1 MQRNKCELFRQYLP
15 PTYIEPDHW
24 CAMQLA
30 AAILLATGSA
40 ALRVPI
46 QPRCVIKPRCP
57 RPVAC
62 AAELPVLRKL
72 RAKEL
77 KRRLEAAGI
86 STVGVLEKEE
96 LVSLVVQHNLGG
108 EAPTTSEASLVVHE
122 ASLVEQQG
130 CAYAE
135 VTTCSGATV
144 RLLVDTG
151 ASRSVLASA
160 AVERATGR
168 PAVGQAQATIECPGL
183 GGLALDCAVA
193 PAGALPPGVD
203 GIFGFDAMRQF
214 RAVEL
219 DLPRGVM
226 RLHASRYVAD
236 GSSPAVGL
244 AMTVQRVSL
253 GELPFVSLALHGGDG
268 RCCSVSGLVD
278 TGSPVTMATPEL
290 TAEAALP
297 RAVGVDDIVTTGV
310 DGRPTALSAVRF
322 ESAAM
327 GRQEEPGGDRIVR
340 MGGHAY
346 SGTLPLMQQ
355 VGWAGR
361 PAALI
366 GLDLLGRRM
375 VVDFEAS
382 KVWVD

>member
-1 MQRNKCELFRQYLP
+1 MQVVLIAL
-15 PTYIEPDHW
+15 
-24 CAMQLA
+24 LA
-30 AAILLATGSA
+30 AVTT
-40 ALRVPI
+40 ALRHPII
-46 QPRCVIKPRCP
+46 QPRCS
-57 RPVAC
+57 RPLAC
-62 AAELPVLRKL
+62 AAELPAVQKL
-72 RAKEL
+72 RAAEL
-77 KRRLEAAGI
+77 KRRLQAAGV
-86 STVGVLEKEE
+86 STVGILEKEE
-96 LVSLVVQHNLGG
+96 LVSLVLEHQLGG
-108 EAPTTSEASLVVHE
+108 DQANAPTYHE

-135 VTTCSGATV
+135 VATRSGATV

-168 PAVGQAQATIECPGL
+168 PASGQPQATVECPAL

-193 PAGALPPGVD
+193 PALPPGVD

-214 RAVEL
+214 RAVDL
-219 DLPRGVM
+219 DRRRGVM
-226 RLHASRYVAD
+226 RLHARRYVAD
-236 GSSPAVGL
+236 SSTAVGL
-244 AMTVQRVSL
+244 PMAVQRVSL
-253 GELPFVSLALHGGDG
+253 GELPFVELALHGGDG

-278 TGSPVTMATPEL
+278 TGSPVTMVTPEL

-322 ESAAM
+322 EYVAM
-327 GRQEEPGGDRIVR
+327 GSQELGVDRIVR

-361 PAALI
+361 PAALV
-366 GLDLLGRRM
+366 GLDLLGRRV
-375 VVDFEAS
+375 VVDFDAS